1 MKGYRWLIAGLLCMI
16 GFGLP
21 AVTRIVDISG
31 AGQYT
36 SIQTAVTASSSGD
49 SILVYPGRYME
60 NVNISVNNIV
70 IVSLEYSS
78 NDPSYIA
85 STIIDGGL
93 NARGIRV
100 NQNVQNISIRGFS
113 ITNSRT
119 GISLGENSTSVIT
132 NFSPFGNVSPY
143 GAGINIFKSTTVLSG
158 VRIFDNYAYIMAGG
172 IYINGYLGYVNV
184 TFDPVNR
191 CSIYNNTAGA
201 GQDIVAHLINNDL
214 SIPLEMFTVA
224 NPSSYYAAAYRASGN
239 EFELLIDAQAFHH
252 QEINHDLYVSPE
264 GDDANDGL
272 SPATALKTIRTAVY
286 RIASDSSNPKTVH
299 ILPGTYSRTTN
310 QQMFPIPL
318 KSWVKVQGAGIED
331 TQIVGEMDPA
341 YANVQYNALKVITS
355 FYQSHASLKDLSITS
370 AGSDNSCAIWGFE
383 DEALQLKKLRM
394 YELSPDLYAVIN
406 IRRASNIMWD
416 SITIEDITT
425 DQMGMLYTEGY
436 ITGTI
441 RNSVFRNA
449 ASTYTSNQVWA
460 KPLIWTSAG
469 QSFTV
474 ENSIFTNLSMADDDA
489 QAICFGGV
497 LNPQSQQ
504 YYTFRNCLFSNINC
518 NERGVLIVGHT
529 YPEMN
534 ITNCTFAGHTGN
546 GEALMINGN
555 VTISNCI
562 SYNNRSKEIAINPM
576 DGTGI
581 PTTLTLENNLIRNG
595 YSDIWPWIGC
605 AINYS
610 ETNITG
616 NPLFLGGDDTHDP
629 LYYSLSAASPCI
641 NFGTPDTEGL
651 GLLPYDLAGNWRIW
665 DGCIDMG
672 CYEYGSEPWVGNNDS
687 VLPVP
692 SEALS
697 VYPNPLS
704 QLATILVD
712 TWTALQEA
720 AA

>member
-1 MKGYRWLIAGLLCMI
+1 M
-16 GFGLP
+16 P
-21 AVTRIVDISG
+21 
-31 AGQYT
+31 
-36 SIQTAVTASSSGD
+36 
-49 SILVYPGRYME
+49 
-60 NVNISVNNIV
+60 
-70 IVSLEYSS
+70 
-78 NDPSYIA
+78 
-85 STIIDGGL
+85 
-93 NARGIRV
+93 
-100 NQNVQNISIRGFS
+100 
-113 ITNSRT
+113 ITYN
-119 GISLGENSTSVIT
+119 
-132 NFSPFGNVSPY
+132 
-143 GAGINIFKSTTVLSG
+143 
-158 VRIFDNYAYIMAGG
+158 NYAYNMGG
-172 IYINGYLGYVNV
+172 GMYIYGYWGNVNV

-201 GQDIVAHLINNDL
+201 GQDIVAHSINNDL

-355 FYQSHASLKDLSITS
+355 FYQSHASLEDLSITS

-474 ENSIFTNLSMADDDA
+474 ENSIFTNLSMAMMMLRL
-489 QAICFGGV
+489 FV
-497 LNPQSQQ
+497 LVE
-504 YYTFRNCLFSNINC
+504 F
-518 NERGVLIVGHT
+518 
-529 YPEMN
+529 
-534 ITNCTFAGHTGN
+534 
-546 GEALMINGN
+546 
-555 VTISNCI
+555 
-562 SYNNRSKEIAINPM
+562 
-576 DGTGI
+576 
-581 PTTLTLENNLIRNG
+581 
-595 YSDIWPWIGC
+595 
-605 AINYS
+605 
-610 ETNITG
+610 
-616 NPLFLGGDDTHDP
+616 
-629 LYYSLSAASPCI
+629 
-641 NFGTPDTEGL
+641 
-651 GLLPYDLAGNWRIW
+651 
-665 DGCIDMG
+665 
-672 CYEYGSEPWVGNNDS
+672 
-687 VLPVP
+687 
-692 SEALS
+692 
-697 VYPNPLS
+697 
-704 QLATILVD
+704 
-712 TWTALQEA
+712 
-720 AA
+720 